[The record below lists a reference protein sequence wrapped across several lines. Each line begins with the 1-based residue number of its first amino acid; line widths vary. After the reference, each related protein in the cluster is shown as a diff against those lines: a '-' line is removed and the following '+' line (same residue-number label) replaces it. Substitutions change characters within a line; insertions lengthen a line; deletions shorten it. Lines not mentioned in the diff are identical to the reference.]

1 MGVNTGAWCPSHELR
16 DHIHG
21 PVIIAD
27 CTLTFTSYGGLHL
40 TIYPIHVTHARSV
53 CPPAL
58 RGSAPTPQGVG
69 VRYLKAPVKPP
80 MLNMHLC

>member
-1 MGVNTGAWCPSHELR
+1 MGMIAGASCHPHGLRYHLHE
-16 DHIHG
+16 

-27 CTLTFTSYGGLHL
+27 CTLTFTPYGDFHL